1 MAIKS
6 SQQLGLSGVDRD
18 ISLLKAQGR
27 KAVGGTV
34 TYSGGYTI
42 HTFTATTQFTVL
54 DQKLNTEYLI
64 VAGGGGANGFGGGGA
79 GGGGVIYGNILLTTQ
94 TYTITVGGGGT
105 AGSNSDATSGSI
117 STAFNLTAYGG
128 GLSANDTFANGGSGG
143 SGGGSGT
150 QALGTGVGGLGIV
163 GQGTK
168 GGDQDSQLERAG
180 GGGGAG
186 SEGQKG
192 TTNASR
198 AGDGGLGLSSTISGT
213 ATYYGGGGGG
223 GNRSSTGSPA
233 YTVRSGGNGGAGG
246 GGKGS
251 DAATNNPVAGTVN
264 TGGGGGGGQGY
275 QTANP
280 GAAGGS
286 GIIIVRY
293 KTDTTQINITKSVT
307 YGITTDLDISNPYSY
322 SPLTV
327 DYFVVSG
334 GGGGGTSG
342 ANYCGGGG
350 ASGVLSGTM
359 MGLLVGSYAVVVA
372 AGGGAA
378 SNGGTSSFNGISPT
392 GGGAGSSSY
401 ATAGNNGGS
410 GGGGA
415 PINAIGGTGI
425 YGQGFKGGNSSS
437 ANQGGGDSGAGG
449 GGGAGGPGYNL
460 DSFPF
465 TNGPGAGG
473 PGIQSSISGTATFY
487 AAGGAGSGYYYT
499 DSVNGI
505 GGGANGANGTASRL
519 TGAANTGSG
528 GGGGRSGTG
537 NAGGS
542 GVVIIRYKG
551 SQKATGGT
559 ITSSNGYTIHTFTGS
574 GTFTVTSYTIN
585 DMSGN
590 GNDGTLTN
598 GAFYDS
604 SNGGSIYLDGVN
616 DYISLPAAAGRLNN
630 NDFTISVWWKSNGAQ
645 SNYATILGQGFTGGP
660 SNGAW
665 AFKVQGGSSI
675 INFSYYYEGISDNTT
690 STNPNDGVWHNIVA
704 IRSGATVTLY
714 MDNTSIG
721 SFTLNSYF
729 VFGTTDTV
737 YVGYNPRDAVYTK
750 GWVSNIQIYNRAMT
764 TSELLQSYNTS
775 RGKFGI

>member
-1 MAIKS
+1 MGIKS
-6 SQQLGLSGVDRD
+6 SLQKGLSGFDSE
-18 ISLLKAQGR
+18 SLLKIQGR
-27 KAVGGTV
+27 KAVGGTI

-42 HTFTATTQFTVL
+42 HTFTGTTQFTVL
-54 DQKLNTEYLI
+54 DQKLNAEYLI
-64 VAGGGGANGFGGGGA
+64 VAGGGGGNGFGGGGA

-94 TYTITVGGGGT
+94 TYTITVGSGGT
-105 AGSNSDATSGSI
+105 GGNTSNATNGNN
-117 STAFNLTAYGG
+117 STAFGLTAYGG
-128 GLSANDTFANGGSGG
+128 GFSGNDGIVNGNLGG
-143 SGGGSGT
+143 SGGGAGT
-150 QALGTGVGGLGIV
+150 AASSIGVGGLGIV
-163 GQGTK
+163 GQGSK
-168 GGDQDSQLERAG
+168 GGDQDNQLERAG

-192 TTNASR
+192 TTNGSR
-198 AGDGGLGLSSTISGT
+198 AGDGGSGLSSTISGT

-251 DAATNNPVAGTVN
+251 DAASNNPVAGTVN

-275 QTANP
+275 QTAGA

-322 SPLTV
+322 SPLNI

-334 GGGGGTSG
+334 GGGGGTTG

-350 ASGVLSGTM
+350 AGGVLSGTM
-359 MGLLVGSYAVVVA
+359 MGLLVGSYTVVVA
-372 AGGGAA
+372 GGGGAA
-378 SNGGTSSFNGISPT
+378 SNGDTSSFNGIVPS
-392 GGGAGSSSY
+392 GGGAGSSAY
-401 ATAGNNGGS
+401 AIAGNNGAS

-425 YGQGFKGGNSSS
+425 YGQGFKGGWSSS

-449 GGGAGGPGYNL
+449 GGGAGGPGNNI

-465 TNGPGAGG
+465 SNSASAGG
-473 PGIQSSISGTATFY
+473 PGIQSSITGTATWY
-487 AAGGAGSGYYYT
+487 AAGGNGSGYYWS

-505 GGGANGANGTASRL
+505 GGGTPGVNGTPSRV

-528 GGGGRSGTG
+528 GGGGRSSAG

-559 ITSSNGYTIHTFTGS
+559 ITSSNGYTVHTFTGS

-585 DMSGN
+585 DMSGY

-604 SNGGSIYLDGVN
+604 SNGGSIYLDGIN

-630 NDFTISVWWKSNGAQ
+630 NDFTMSLWWKSNGTQA
-645 SNYATILGQGFTGGP
+645 SYTTIIGQGFTSGP

-665 AFKVQGGSSI
+665 AFKVQGGSSVV
-675 INFSYYYEGISDNTT
+675 NFSYIYGSISDNAT

-704 IRSGATVTLY
+704 IRSGATVTMY

-729 VFGTTDTV
+729 VFGTSDLV
-737 YVGYNPRDAVYTK
+737 YVGYNPRDAAYAK

-775 RGKFGI
+775 RGKFGV